1 MALHKLMWSK
11 LVTSYFKAKAKLLL
25 INGADTVSLSEQETN
40 GLINGKNLYPAI
52 IFVTHLFT
60 WRHISVGSC
69 GLKKS
74 LPEALSLLLCKQ
86 VTPDYC

>member
-52 IFVTHLFT
+52 IFVTPVYMETHLCRFM
-60 WRHISVGSC
+60 WS
-69 GLKKS
+69 
-74 LPEALSLLLCKQ
+74 
-86 VTPDYC
+86 